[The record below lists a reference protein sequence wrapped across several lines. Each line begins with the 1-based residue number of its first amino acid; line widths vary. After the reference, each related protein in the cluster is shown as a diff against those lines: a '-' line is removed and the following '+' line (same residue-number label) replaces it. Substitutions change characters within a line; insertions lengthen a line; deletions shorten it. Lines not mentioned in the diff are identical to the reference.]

1 MPIPQK
7 VLLELSAVEVEEVLR
22 VVMDEDQQGALRVL
36 RGCIEKRVRRELAP
50 HCAPVFDAGYKAG
63 RGGTPREF

>member
-1 MPIPQK
+1 MTIPEK

-22 VVMDEDQQGALRVL
+22 VVMDEDQPGALRVL
-36 RGCIEKRVRRELAP
+36 RECVEKRVRREIAP

-63 RGGTPREF
+63 RIGTPREL